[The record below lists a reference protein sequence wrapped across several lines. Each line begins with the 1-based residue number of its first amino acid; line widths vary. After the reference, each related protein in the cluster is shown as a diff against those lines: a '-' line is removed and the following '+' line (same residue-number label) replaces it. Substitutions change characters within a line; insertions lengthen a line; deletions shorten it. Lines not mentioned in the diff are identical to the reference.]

1 MRKYMFKPSLQPTAH
16 RPLFAS
22 EVHPEG
28 KPKAKNTMPKSLN
41 SYEVIREKV
50 TTKMH
55 EKMPK
60 PEQPKATKKK
70 LLNF

>member
-1 MRKYMFKPSLQPTAH
+1 MFKPSLQPTAH

-28 KPKAKNTMPKSLN
+28 KPKAKNTLPKSLN
-41 SYEVIREKV
+41 SYAIIREKG
-50 TTKMH
+50 TTEMH